1 MKKVATQLLVFEDGT
16 TNLYQ
21 FGYEQYQEKL
31 DREAEESKN
40 VYRGKCN
47 IWRRDKPERQQ
58 SDRQ

>member
-31 DREAEESKN
+31 DREAEENKM
-40 VYRGKCN
+40 YTEAMQYLAAR
-47 IWRRDKPERQQ
+47 
-58 SDRQ
+58 